1 MTINNTFYSIENFDS
16 LIFSLL
22 TRQKIIIVGLG
33 KIPDEFYK
41 FIQQISPEELKN
53 FLTYQPNATSLNGNN
68 VILGVEMSEE
78 TMKLLDKAQ
87 GKYTV
92 VFLPNNE
99 IYGQFT
105 SPFCKKIA
113 NLFKEE
119 KINGLKEELSLFY
132 QKAVESDEMSTPA
145 DYMAANDMNKADSS
159 LLLWIRSLHYNKE
172 MNTVIS
178 DQDW

>member
-1 MTINNTFYSIENFDS
+1 MTVNNTFYSIENFDS

-53 FLTYQPNATSLNGNN
+53 FLTYQPNATSLNSNN

-87 GKYTV
+87 GKYTLGDLWSTALEAGGV
-92 VFLPNNE
+92 W
-99 IYGQFT
+99 IYNRTGAAFPGQHVIHRVGHIH
-105 SPFCKKIA
+105 P
-113 NLFKEE
+113 
-119 KINGLKEELSLFY
+119 
-132 QKAVESDEMSTPA
+132 V
-145 DYMAANDMNKADSS
+145 AA
-159 LLLWIRSLHYNKE
+159 IH
-172 MNTVIS
+172 
-178 DQDW
+178 